1 MKTLASFK
9 RDLKNVKSLTMIDSY
24 SPNKLIGVER
34 EIAYID
40 TVQFALLTN
49 GRKSY
54 VYFPKAKYYSF
65 NESENTFKIDDEQG
79 DFITYKINTKHNEII
94 SK

>member
-1 MKTLASFK
+1 
-9 RDLKNVKSLTMIDSY
+9 MIDSY
-24 SPNKLIGVER
+24 SLIGVER